1 MDFGVAVIIPICI
14 CVILPIVIVWIVFNS
29 INNRYNRQTEVILEA
44 LKVNPN
50 VDSEKL
56 IESLRKK
63 DRTVWEDL
71 NRKLLRGVIFTLM
84 GIAFALLA
92 IFLPEDEGASY
103 GCWVVCGCLG
113 SVGIGF
119 LISYWFGYVHIDKFI
134 AEREECHK

>member
-1 MDFGVAVIIPICI
+1 MFEATAIVIPICV